1 MSAVGGRSSS
11 RDLTPGATRCSRPA
25 NGALVMG
32 LVPGTCCG
40 RPRFTTETAP
50 SRAPAAHDAL
60 AIRSRHGQN
69 FIRDKKI
76 GEARRCSPPRRL
88 ITETGPG
95 TRCGALMRCYWQ
107 PAALVEELDG
117 PRPVKRLRLLG
128 EDLVLFRDPL
138 GRYGLLHRRC
148 AHRGADLSFG
158 RCADGGL
165 PVKPPL

>member
-1 MSAVGGRSSS
+1 M
-11 RDLTPGATRCSRPA
+11 LTAEK
-25 NGALVMG
+25 N
-32 LVPGTCCG
+32 
-40 RPRFTTETAP
+40 
-50 SRAPAAHDAL
+50 
-60 AIRSRHGQN
+60 
-69 FIRDKKI
+69 
-76 GEARRCSPPRRL
+76 RL

-165 PVKPPL
+165 RCPFHGWLYDATGACLAASRTRRQHVLSQGSTASLSLR